1 MGRWVCRSV
10 VGGSVVGGFNK
21 TQSDDASNKSN
32 CNEEGKLLEETW
44 ERKNL
49 KSKHCGTS
57 FIKKPSRMISF
68 NKNMSKAQ
76 IESKDTSE
84 KLGAEGN
91 VSFTSFRKNII
102 KNHFFNIGDPLEM
115 L

>member
-1 MGRWVCRSV
+1 
-10 VGGSVVGGFNK
+10 
-21 TQSDDASNKSN
+21 
-32 CNEEGKLLEETW
+32 
-44 ERKNL
+44 
-49 KSKHCGTS
+49 
-57 FIKKPSRMISF
+57 MISF